1 MSEGYTVSRESHDEL
16 VELTED
22 VVENVCNNHL
32 MSGQAAWTILSALS
46 ESKLQ
51 QLSGNIS

>member
-16 VELTED
+16 VELAED
-22 VVENVCNNHL
+22 IVENVCNSHL